1 MQLARAIGH
10 ATSTVKHP
18 SLAGWKL
25 LVVQPLD
32 ARGGADDTPVL
43 AIDGLGSRRGDQV
56 VLTSDGKAVGELMKS
71 ENTPVRYAVIG
82 IVDGA

>member
-1 MQLARAIGH
+1 MQLARVIGH

-25 LVVQPLD
+25 LVLQPLD
-32 ARGGADDTPVL
+32 AQGGPDDAPVL
-43 AIDGLGSRRGDQV
+43 AIDDLGARRGDQV
-56 VLTSDGKAVGELMKS
+56 IVTSDGKAVGELMKS

-82 IVDGA
+82 IVDG